1 MDRDFLGWQ
10 GRYFLH
16 NVSPDPLSRPAAQ
29 CVLTGCVPGRS
40 RIVMSSTT
48 SSPSCR
54 TVRIS
59 ISPNFPSYIIVSAAH
74 FFRSIDDVVCTDNL
88 PAATEYAK
96 KLLGSDYRAC
106 ETPVFK
112 SLWLNQLHCQYVDR
126 EGEDVWIA
134 LGGV

>member
-1 MDRDFLGWQ
+1 MAGTVFLAQRESESG
-10 GRYFLH
+10 FSL
-16 NVSPDPLSRPAAQ
+16 STSRPML
-29 CVLTGCVPGRS
+29 CHGCSVLTDCVPDRS
-40 RIVMSSTT
+40 RIAMSSTT
-48 SSPSCR
+48 SSLSCR

-59 ISPNFPSYIIVSAAH
+59 PISTPQWLISFP
-74 FFRSIDDVVCTDNL
+74 VVCPDNL

-126 EGEDVWIA
+126 EGEDAWTDF
-134 LGGV
+134 GGA